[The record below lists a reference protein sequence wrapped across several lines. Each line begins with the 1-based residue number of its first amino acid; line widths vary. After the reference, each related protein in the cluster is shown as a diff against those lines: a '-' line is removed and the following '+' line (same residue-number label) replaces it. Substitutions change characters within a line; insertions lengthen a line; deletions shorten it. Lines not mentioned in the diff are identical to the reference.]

1 MRTSTRQTAPDKGRG
16 MQEERASSLAGL
28 GTETRWLTAAVI
40 LSLTA
45 HMLFFAA
52 VLYAHV
58 QPARRP
64 STAALINVQLVS
76 LPAPASAQTA
86 PVQQPSQT
94 APKISQKKATRSI
107 APVKT
112 ETAPEPADTATPAP
126 VREKFSLKK
135 KTYQR
140 EKVKKS
146 ALESIEKQVET
157 SAAEQIASAI
167 DRLKQEVAATGSA
180 IPADETGQSDAPA
193 VGVGDEGGRIAE
205 LIDIYR
211 IEIAY
216 QVERNWAFADQL
228 AAGRDQLLTAVVF
241 KVMPDGEIRDLIFTD
256 RSGNANLDE
265 SVFRAVMKS
274 NPVAPHP
281 ESIRRPYVEMGL
293 RFTPEGVQ

>member
-1 MRTSTRQTAPDKGRG
+1 MQTSTRQAAPDKGRG

-64 STAALINVQLVS
+64 SSAALINVQLVT
-76 LPAPASAQTA
+76 LPASAQTA
-86 PVQQPSQT
+86 PVRQPAQT
-94 APKISQKKATRSI
+94 APKVSQKKATRSI

-112 ETAPEPADTATPAP
+112 ETAPKPADTATPAP

-140 EKVKKS
+140 EKVKQS

-167 DRLKQEVAATGSA
+167 DRLKREVAATGSA

-193 VGVGDEGGRIAE
+193 AGVGDEGGRIAE

-216 QVERNWAFADQL
+216 QIERNWAFADQL